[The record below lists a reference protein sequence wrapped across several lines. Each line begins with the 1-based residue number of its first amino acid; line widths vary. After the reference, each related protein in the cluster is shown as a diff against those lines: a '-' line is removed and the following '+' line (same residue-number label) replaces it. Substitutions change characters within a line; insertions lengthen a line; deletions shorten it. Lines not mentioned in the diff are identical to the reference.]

1 MNKTPEQP
9 TPAKLDESNWE
20 AYLDDLLS
28 KPENRLMLV
37 VQQHAQ
43 ERVDDLELEKKFIE
57 AGRQKLAQ
65 IADP

>member
-1 MNKTPEQP
+1 MPVIP

-28 KPENRLMLV
+28 KPENQLMLV

-43 ERVDDLELEKKFIE
+43 ELIDDPELEKKFIDS
-57 AGRQKLAQ
+57 GRKKLAQ